1 MVNLYMNERA
11 EQLFY
16 LLLAHN
22 LNKNLLKHSL
32 TEPLI
37 DDEYYSIK
45 I

>member
-1 MVNLYMNERA
+1 MVKLYMNERA

-22 LNKNLLKHSL
+22 FNKELNKYRSF
-32 TEPLI
+32 TEPLT
-37 DDEYYSIK
+37 IK